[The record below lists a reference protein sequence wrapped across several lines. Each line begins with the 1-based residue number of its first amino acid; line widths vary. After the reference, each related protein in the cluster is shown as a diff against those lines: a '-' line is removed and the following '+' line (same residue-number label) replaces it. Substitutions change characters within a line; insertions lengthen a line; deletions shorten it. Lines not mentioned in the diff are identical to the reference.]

1 MNTNQADKILEIIK
15 SLLCYKLPE
24 IAINIVGDLKYKIDN
39 NFIYHGYINKNK
51 NVEIGINLEAIKKS
65 YADVF
70 DKPLKENY
78 ENDKNFIF
86 FGEFVMLHEICHF
99 VLRHFTREDLF
110 ESHIRKQNR
119 NFNKSLYDLCR
130 EIECNNVTEK
140 LYNLTSKRKTNDA
153 INLQK
158 KLNLMCIHNMPD
170 YIKNLLGNI
179 DNMTA
184 EEMYEILD
192 NDQDLK
198 NKKIEGCEDIQSI
211 INNNKITG
219 YIILEKIINEKNDE
233 ISKSEKDKL
242 KTQEELFDLNDV
254 IKMIGDESAGLLI
267 KIKKKVKKVY
277 VPDFKSLAYTIN
289 SKNSNPRKTYSR
301 TSHLSTGFLNIF
313 EHRIRDLKQITPVGI
328 VCDTSG
334 SVSQRQLESVYSLLE
349 NLIDKC
355 GIVYLVSVDT
365 AVSEVAKFTSKKDIN
380 LNDHLEFK
388 GGGGTRLQPGIDKL
402 EEYKDIKQIIVL
414 TDGYIDNDDLVRRKK
429 PLMVMLY
436 DVSNSTDEII
446 KNKHEYYYLTNE

>member
-1 MNTNQADKILEIIK
+1 MKEKQADKILEIIK
-15 SLLCYKLPE
+15 SLLCYKLPD
-24 IAINIVGDLKYKIDN
+24 IAVNIVGDLKYKIDK
-39 NFIYHGYINKNK
+39 NFRYHGYINNHG
-51 NVEIGINLEAIKKS
+51 EIGINLEKIKNS

-70 DKPLKENY
+70 DKPFKDNY
-78 ENDKNFIF
+78 ENDKDFIF

-110 ESHIRKQNR
+110 KSHLIKQNR
-119 NFNKSLYDLCR
+119 NFNRSLYELCQ
-130 EIECNNVTEK
+130 EIECNNITEK
-140 LYNLTSKRKTNDA
+140 LYNLTSKRNTNDA

-170 YIKNLLGNI
+170 YIKDLLGDI

-184 EEMYEILD
+184 EEMYEIID
-192 NDQDLK
+192 NDQNLK
-198 NKKIEGCEDIQSI
+198 NEKIEGCEDIQNI
-211 INNNKITG
+211 INLNKITK
-219 YIILEKIINEKNDE
+219 YIILEKIINENKDE
-233 ISKSEKDKL
+233 ISKNEKDKL
-242 KTQEELFDLNDV
+242 KTQEELFDFDYV
-254 IKMIGDESAGLLI
+254 SKIVGDRSLGLLL

-289 SKNSNPRKTYSR
+289 SKNSNPKKTYARISY
-301 TSHLSTGFLNIF
+301 LSTIFLNIF
-313 EHRIRDLKQITPVGI
+313 EHRIRNLKQITPVGI

-334 SVSQRQLESVYSLLE
+334 SVKQRQLEGVYSLLE

-365 AVSEVAKFTSKKDIN
+365 AVSEVVKFTSKNDII
-380 LNDHLEFK
+380 LNDYLEFK
-388 GGGGTRLQPGIDKL
+388 GGGGTTLQPGIDKL

-414 TDGYIDNDDLVRRKK
+414 TDGYIKEDDLVRRKK

-436 DVSNSTDEII
+436 DISNSTDEII
-446 KNKHEYYYLTNE
+446 KHKHEYYYLTNE

>member
-1 MNTNQADKILEIIK
+1 MNTNQADKVLEIIK

-24 IAINIVGDLKYKIDN
+24 IAVNIVGDLKYKIDN
-39 NFIYHGYINKNK
+39 NFRYHGYINKNG
-51 NVEIGINLEAIKKS
+51 EIGINLEEIKNS

-70 DKPLKENY
+70 DKPLKDNY
-78 ENDKNFIF
+78 ENDKDFIF

-119 NFNKSLYDLCR
+119 NFNRSLYELCQ

-140 LYNLTSKRKTNDA
+140 LYNLTSRKKTNDA

-170 YIKNLLGNI
+170 YIKDLLGDI

-192 NDQDLK
+192 NDQNLK
-198 NKKIEGCEDIQSI
+198 NKKIEGCEDIQNI
-211 INNNKITG
+211 INENKITG
-219 YIILEKIINEKNDE
+219 YIILEKIINENKDE
-233 ISKSEKDKL
+233 ISKNEKDKL

-254 IKMIGDESAGLLI
+254 IKIIGDESAGLLI

-289 SKNSNPRKTYSR
+289 SKNSNPKKTYARISY
-301 TSHLSTGFLNIF
+301 LSTSFLNIF
-313 EHRIRDLKQITPVGI
+313 EHRIRDLKQITPVGV

-334 SVSQRQLESVYSLLE
+334 SVDERQLESVYSLLE

-365 AVSEVAKFTSKKDIN
+365 AVSEVVKFTSKNDII
-380 LNDHLEFK
+380 LNDYLEFK
-388 GGGGTRLQPGIDKL
+388 GGGGTRLQAGIDKL

-414 TDGYIDNDDLVRRKK
+414 TDGYIEEDDLVRRKK

-436 DVSNSTDEII
+436 NVSNSTDEII
-446 KNKHEYYYLTNE
+446 KHKHEYYYLTNE